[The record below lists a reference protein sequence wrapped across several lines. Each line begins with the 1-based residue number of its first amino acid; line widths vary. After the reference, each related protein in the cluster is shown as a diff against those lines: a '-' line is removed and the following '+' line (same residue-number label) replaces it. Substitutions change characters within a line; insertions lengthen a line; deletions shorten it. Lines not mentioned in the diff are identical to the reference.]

1 MLIAILELI
10 IDPLC
15 SVVLEAE
22 RDERDVMTR
31 PPRDPDSALLSRP
44 LLVTAFLQGA
54 LAVLAVCGV
63 FLYAT
68 LHGLRPRRCARWDSS
83 PSSAPTTP

>member
-22 RDERDVMTR
+22 RDERDVMAGR
-31 PPRDPDSALLSRP
+31 RAIPRASCCR
-44 LLVTAFLQGA
+44 V
-54 LAVLAVCGV
+54 
-63 FLYAT
+63 
-68 LHGLRPRRCARWDSS
+68 RCW
-83 PSSAPTTP
+83 